1 MNLVSSAKK
10 NYIYNSMYTVL
21 NMILPLV
28 TAPYLSRVIGTEGV
42 GLYAYSFSIAQY
54 CVLFAKLGLVNYG
67 TRECAKIRENKDELS
82 KTFSNLFAMQC
93 IATGGVIFVYLIYA
107 EFFAGEY
114 KTIALIFLIWVAGSF
129 LDIDWFWFGL
139 EEFKKVTIR
148 NVVIKGATV
157 AGIFLFVKD
166 YEDVP
171 LYAFIMAS
179 GYVVGYIAIWIG
191 IRKKVHFSKILFQEI
206 KKHLVPCAVMLI
218 PVLALNV
225 YRSMN
230 KVMLGAMVGM
240 SETGIF
246 DNGEKFVYC
255 LSGLISS
262 LGTVMLPKMSYL
274 VEQKDERQIQKYIA
288 LSLRFIILMT
298 SAMAFGLIAVSNSVV
313 EIMFGSAFKK
323 SAIILSFS
331 APTLLFMGWSNVMRT
346 QYIIPHKK
354 DDIYIK
360 STLFGAIINLVINA
374 ILIPRYLAI
383 GAAIATL
390 TAELFVPFYQ
400 FLRLKKEIDYRRHLS
415 NVIPYIVIG
424 ALMAIILKLIE
435 QFMGI
440 SMLTLV
446 VQIIVGGIVY
456 IMCSLI
462 YIIKFDNEMLQFI
475 MATFKTRKR

>member
-1 MNLVSSAKK
+1 
-10 NYIYNSMYTVL
+10 
-21 NMILPLV
+21 
-28 TAPYLSRVIGTEGV
+28 
-42 GLYAYSFSIAQY
+42 
-54 CVLFAKLGLVNYG
+54 
-67 TRECAKIRENKDELS
+67 
-82 KTFSNLFAMQC
+82 
-93 IATGGVIFVYLIYA
+93 
-107 EFFAGEY
+107 
-114 KTIALIFLIWVAGSF
+114 
-129 LDIDWFWFGL
+129 
-139 EEFKKVTIR
+139 
-148 NVVIKGATV
+148 
-157 AGIFLFVKD
+157 
-166 YEDVP
+166 
-171 LYAFIMAS
+171 
-179 GYVVGYIAIWIG
+179 
-191 IRKKVHFSKILFQEI
+191 
-206 KKHLVPCAVMLI
+206 
-218 PVLALNV
+218 
-225 YRSMN
+225 
-230 KVMLGAMVGM
+230 
-240 SETGIF
+240 
-246 DNGEKFVYC
+246 
-255 LSGLISS
+255 
-262 LGTVMLPKMSYL
+262 
-274 VEQKDERQIQKYIA
+274 
-288 LSLRFIILMT
+288 MT